1 MSTPFV
7 TELEELGYF
16 NGLEPESAEALK
28 EAFEQS
34 GWLGIFSESHR
45 FFMADAED
53 LAEGGI
59 GRFLQEISPFL
70 ALQGVALPEIE
81 EEMSEEGYVV
91 RVGGADYQIYDAADM
106 ERDASGEESGLI
118 WGLSMV
124 HGFRIA
130 DELLAAAGSAERA
143 YAVNGGNDLFVLFLT
158 PELHRVIMEH
168 PDASRCD
175 GPYVPHEEYPLF
187 GQPEEE

>member
-28 EAFEQS
+28 EDFEQN
-34 GWLGIFSESHR
+34 GWVGIFSESHR

-53 LAEGGI
+53 LAEGGV
-59 GRFLQEISPFL
+59 GHFLQAVSPFL
-70 ALQGVALPEIE
+70 ALQGITLPEIE
-81 EEMSEEGYVV
+81 EISEEGYVV
-91 RVGGADYQIYDAADM
+91 RVGGADYQIYDAEDL

-124 HGFRIA
+124 HGFRIV
-130 DELLAAAGSAERA
+130 DDLLAAAGSAERA

-168 PDASRCD
+168 PDASRGD
-175 GPYVPHEEYPLF
+175 GPYVPQEEYPSF